1 MRKKWSLLHVTA
13 LIFITQVTWAGDVKT
28 EKVTL
33 VGGEN
38 SRIYTRKYDV
48 ARTPL

>member
-33 VGGEN
+33 VGERIVEFIPEN
-38 SRIYTRKYDV
+38 MM
-48 ARTPL
+48 